1 MPIVISREDLTE
13 FLFRILFCIIFI
25 GLGAEHLFKDD
36 LIRLLMPAWVPW
48 PRFVSAA
55 CGLWLVFWG
64 SFILLG
70 WHLKWSAIALGAF
83 VVGVTAL
90 VHAPALLSYPPPPCR
105 RVACGCGTSFNAAIS
120 SRICVCSAS
129 VFICCIMSRAS

>member
-1 MPIVISREDLTE
+1 MTE
-13 FLFRILFCIIFI
+13 FLFRVLFCIIFI

-36 LIRLLMPAWVPW
+36 LIRMLMPAWVPW

-83 VVGVTAL
+83 VVSVTTL
-90 VHAPALLSYPPPPCR
+90 VHAPALLSYPPPCR
-105 RVACGCGTSFNAAIS
+105 RVACGCGISFSAAIS
-120 SRICVCSAS
+120 SRICVCSGS
-129 VFICCIMSRAS
+129 VFIFSITSRTS

>member
-48 PRFVSAA
+48 PEERWTPKFGQCVK
-55 CGLWLVFWG
+55 LG
-64 SFILLG
+64 SDLN
-70 WHLKWSAIALGAF
+70 WKDKES
-83 VVGVTAL
+83 
-90 VHAPALLSYPPPPCR
+90 
-105 RVACGCGTSFNAAIS
+105 
-120 SRICVCSAS
+120 
-129 VFICCIMSRAS
+129 